1 MPRILTTGGCGYI
14 GSHTIVDLLQHGFEV
29 ISVDDLSRSTERSLD
44 GVEAIT
50 GIRVQNLQ
58 IDLSDKERT
67 LAALSEIGHIDG
79 VIHFAAYKS
88 VNESVAQPD
97 LYYSNNLNS
106 LLNLLE
112 LIDLLPNDPALV
124 FSSSCSVYG
133 NVAELPVTEA
143 TPLGSAESPY
153 AYTKQVCERILTD
166 KVVSG
171 SSLPVVLLRYF
182 NPVGAHPSAE
192 IGEFQT
198 EKPENLVPYITQ
210 TAVGKRPVLNV
221 FGNDYETRD
230 GTCVRDY
237 IHVVDIAHAHTLAL
251 QKLLAGEIQNN
262 PEILNLGTGNGVTV
276 QEVIN
281 AFEQTNGVML
291 NYQFAPRRPGDV
303 VAVYADNS
311 KAKQV
316 IGWEPRFS
324 LNDMM
329 QTAWQWE
336 QKLSTLA

>member
-29 ISVDDLSRSTERSLD
+29 ISVDDLSRSSERPLD
-44 GVEAIT
+44 GVHAIT
-50 GIRVQNLQ
+50 GTRVKNIQV
-58 IDLSDKERT
+58 DLADREST
-67 LAALSEIGHIDG
+67 LSLLSELGHIDG

-88 VNESVAQPD
+88 VNESVQHPE
-97 LYYSNNLNS
+97 LYYRNNLNS

-112 LIDLLPNDPALV
+112 LMDQMPNDPALV

-133 NVAELPVTEA
+133 NVAELPVTES
-143 TPLGSAESPY
+143 TPLGTAESPY
-153 AYTKQVCERILTD
+153 AYTKQVCEHILTD

-171 SSLPVVLLRYF
+171 SNTPTVLLRYF

-192 IGEFQT
+192 IGEYQT

-210 TAVGKRPVLNV
+210 TAIGKRPVLNV
-221 FGNDYETRD
+221 FGNDYDTRD
-230 GTCVRDY
+230 GTCIRDY
-237 IHVVDIAHAHTLAL
+237 IHVLDIAHAHTLAL
-251 QKLLAGEIQNN
+251 QKLLAHAFPNN

-276 QEVIN
+276 QEVID
-281 AFEQTNGVML
+281 AFEQVNGVKL
-291 NYQFAPRRPGDV
+291 NYRIAPRRPGDV
-303 VAVYADNS
+303 VAVYADNT
-311 KAKQV
+311 KARELL
-316 IGWEPRFS
+316 GWEPQYT

-329 QTAWQWE
+329 RTAWLWE